1 MIFMNYFK
9 KIIKILSI
17 ITDINYIYLY
27 PFFMS
32 LFILFISRIF
42 LLTLKYILL
51 YFNNKK
57 SYILYKRIN
66 LFVNIFYIIVLFIIW
81 ESFINNIIT
90 LISFISA
97 TITLALK
104 DIIFNYFAGIYI
116 KVNKPFT
123 IDDRVEVN
131 GIKGD
136 VIALNTFDF
145 EVIEIGNY
153 QSTGRI
159 INIPNYIVLLEPIKN
174 YNKNFKY
181 IWEELIIKF
190 NLNVD
195 IPYTKKLLYEIINN
209 NEIIKNINNKKNS
222 IKSLTFNERLYF
234 NKVSPYIYL
243 KVVDSHIEF
252 YIRYLV
258 YPKNSRMV
266 EDYFWTKVLELYNS
280 NKLSL
285 FIE

>member
-1 MIFMNYFK
+1 MNYFK

-42 LLTLKYILL
+42 LLALKYILL

-209 NEIIKNINNKKNS
+209 NKIIKNINNKNNN

-234 NKVSPYIYL
+234 NKV
-243 KVVDSHIEF
+243 
-252 YIRYLV
+252 
-258 YPKNSRMV
+258 
-266 EDYFWTKVLELYNS
+266 
-280 NKLSL
+280 
-285 FIE
+285 

>member
-1 MIFMNYFK
+1 MISMNYFK

-66 LFVNIFYIIVLFIIW
+66 LFVNMFYIIVLFIIW

-209 NEIIKNINNKKNS
+209 NEIIKNINNKKNN